1 MSGSSSCSTEH
12 LFHLTYI
19 FKHLYVNYLFTCH
32 RTLITQRS
40 MSLLHNVS
48 GTLFKEGVFLRNV
61 SSFVCLSDHFP
72 GSGILNYRSDR
83 DWSFECV
90 VFGCCVTLCMRIDV
104 NGTMSTPITA
114 PRLQNVF
121 NIKG

>member
-1 MSGSSSCSTEH
+1 MSGSSFCSTEH
-12 LFHLTYI
+12 SFHLTYV

-32 RTLITQRS
+32 RTLITQRI

-48 GTLFKEGVFLRNV
+48 GTLFKEGVFLRNF
-61 SSFVCLSDHFP
+61 SSFVGLYDHSP

-90 VFGCCVTLCMRIDV
+90 VLGVLCDTLYENRCQWYHEYTYHSPKVAKCI
-104 NGTMSTPITA
+104 
-114 PRLQNVF
+114 QY
-121 NIKG
+121 